1 MNCFRFWPKGRE
13 KYLLQ
18 KSHWFRKTSSSTWL
32 ELEAIRFSL
41 LPLIKQFENKC
52 IFWYTDNFATQQ
64 IIECG
69 SNITYSLAL
78 NIFNLAFDHN
88 IHLEVFLVGRDYNKE
103 VNKISKTTDS
113 NDWNTTYHL
122 INILVQHWVKISID
136 RFASNIR
143 YLKDLIQD
151 IFARK
156 RKA

>member
-1 MNCFRFWPKGRE
+1 M
-13 KYLLQ
+13 
-18 KSHWFRKTSSSTWL
+18 
-32 ELEAIRFSL
+32 
-41 LPLIKQFENKC
+41 IKQFENKC

-69 SNITYSLAL
+69 SNKTYSLAL